1 MKRHNKSPFHQQKL
15 ILANNTDGQKYQNE
29 VKNNTKVKDPKIT
42 ITDSWDYHDKEMPG
56 AYTLHN
62 NKTFPCQTCGKSYS
76 EFHSLKNHIKIV
88 HEKAKIFSCKLC
100 DESYSDYRD
109 LSRHYKSVHEEQK
122 IEKAK
127 EYVTLSLTDIDANA
141 ILATKVNHTILETS
155 LDKNK
160 MIADQERDKAMN
172 VHPEVTKIVQLG
184 EKNNET
190 EKYLEEPKEN
200 NVQLEKKSL
209 EYKTYMRCK
218 ICKTD
223 IHQTTDAFRHL
234 GK

>member
-1 MKRHNKSPFHQQKL
+1 M
-15 ILANNTDGQKYQNE
+15 
-29 VKNNTKVKDPKIT
+29 
-42 ITDSWDYHDKEMPG
+42 
-56 AYTLHN
+56 
-62 NKTFPCQTCGKSYS
+62 
-76 EFHSLKNHIKIV
+76 

-172 VHPEVTKIVQLG
+172 VHPEVTETVQLD

-200 NVQLEKKSL
+200 NVQLEKKVL
-209 EYKTYMRCK
+209 NIKH
-218 ICKTD
+218 ICV
-223 IHQTTDAFRHL
+223 A
-234 GK
+234 